1 MMQHFI
7 DEPLQPSLGAPAIH
21 YLMGVRMRIWGM
33 GLLLASVAIPVSP
46 ACAENADPAAEQPD
60 QEVTITGARAA
71 NASINGLEVD
81 PLLLPQNVRLL
92 GAELVDQAGFT
103 DLSQLFDLAG
113 GMARQNS
120 FGGAWDAYAIRGFSG
135 DINQGP
141 DLLVNRFGAN
151 RGFNARRDVATVES
165 FQVLKGPASALS
177 GKGEPGG
184 SINIVTKA
192 PLDRFHAGGE
202 LSYGSFDT
210 ARGMFDIGGPA
221 AGGIAARVIGVYQTS
236 DGFRDFTPS
245 DRLLLAPSISVNAG
259 DGVRFLYQL
268 EYNLVHFTHDRGLV
282 AVNGDAMAL
291 PRERFLGEPNDGQ
304 IEQRTTQ
311 HQGSVYIDLAQGVAL
326 EAGIQYRDG
335 SMVGQST
342 HNSALVGTRLR
353 RQLRIHDYT
362 WEDLSG
368 RIELSANGSFA
379 GIDHQFR
386 VGGDAF
392 SYDQRRI
399 FWRFSPSAAVPY
411 DIDIF
416 NPVYGQ
422 PKPVATL
429 NQDLLEKQ
437 RGESIYAQD
446 LLTLGKH
453 FSLLLGIRHDWIRQE
468 NINYRTGRTDRQS
481 PSVTS
486 PRAAFTFAPSDQV
499 SAYVSWGKSFRF
511 NQGVDVASAPFA
523 PERGEAWEG
532 GVKFALADKTLAD
545 TVSIYR
551 ITKDNMLVADP
562 VNSGFSIAT
571 GRARSEGIEADINY
585 AVDDRLNLT
594 AVYAYTDAKV
604 IRDTRAALV
613 GSGLSNVPRHSGAV
627 YGHWQS
633 DGRERGSVG
642 VGAGFTYVGERP
654 GDDVASGF
662 RLDDYVTARV
672 NLSYRVTK
680 ALSLHLDAENLF
692 DAVYAESSYSNVWIT
707 PGAPRTIR
715 VRLAVA
721 L

>member
-1 MMQHFI
+1 MR
-7 DEPLQPSLGAPAIH
+7 LN
-21 YLMGVRMRIWGM
+21 GV
-33 GLLLASVAIPVSP
+33 GLLLASVVMPVTS
-46 ACAENADPAAEQPD
+46 AWAEEAQPVEEQGPD
-60 QEVTITGARAA
+60 EVTITGSRAA
-71 NASINGLEVD
+71 NASINGLDVD

-141 DLLVNRFGAN
+141 DLLVNRFSAN

-192 PLDRFHAGGE
+192 PQDRFHASGE

-210 ARGMFDIGGPA
+210 ARGVFDIGGPA
-221 AGGIAARVIGVYQTS
+221 TGGIAARVIGVYQTS

-245 DRLLLAPSISVNAG
+245 DRLLIAPSIAFEPS
-259 DGVRFLYQL
+259 DSVRFLYQL
-268 EYNLVHFTHDRGLV
+268 EYNVVHFTHDRGLV
-282 AVNGDAMAL
+282 AVNGDAEAL

-311 HQGSVYIDLAQGVAL
+311 HQGSVYIDLAKGIAI
-326 EAGIQYRDG
+326 EAGVQYRDG

-342 HNSALVGTRLR
+342 HNSALIGTRLR
-353 RQLRIHDYT
+353 RQLRVHDYR

-368 RIELSANGSFA
+368 RVELSANGSVA

-386 VGGDAF
+386 IGADAF
-392 SYDQRRI
+392 TYDQRRI
-399 FWRFSPSAAVPY
+399 FWRFSPSAATPY
-411 DIDIF
+411 DVDIL

-422 PKPVATL
+422 PKPVAPL
-429 NQDLLEKQ
+429 NQDLLEKL

-446 LLTLGKH
+446 LLTLGKS
-453 FSLLLGIRHDWIRQE
+453 FSLLLGVRHDWIRQE
-468 NINYRTGRTDRQS
+468 NINYRNDRTDRQS

-486 PRAAFTFAPSDQV
+486 PRAAFTFAPSEQFT
-499 SAYVSWGKSFRF
+499 AYVSWGKSFRF
-511 NQGVDVASAPFA
+511 NQGVDAAAAPFA

-532 GVKFALADKTLAD
+532 GVKFALADKALTG
-545 TVSIYR
+545 TVSLYR
-551 ITKDNMLVADP
+551 ITKDNMLVTDP
-562 VNSGFSIAT
+562 ANSGFSIAT
-571 GRARSEGIEADINY
+571 GRARSEGVEADLNY

-594 AVYAYTDAKV
+594 AVYAYTDARV
-604 IRDTRAALV
+604 IADTRPALV
-613 GSGLSNVPRHSGAV
+613 GSGLSNVPKHSGAI

-633 DGRERGSVG
+633 NGRARGSWG
-642 VGAGFTYVGERP
+642 VGAGLTYVGERP

-662 RLDDYVTARV
+662 MLDDYVTARV

-692 DAVYAESSYSNVWIT
+692 DTVYSESSYSNVWIT

-715 VRLAVA
+715 ARIAVA

>member
-1 MMQHFI
+1 MR
-7 DEPLQPSLGAPAIH
+7 LVGLGS
-21 YLMGVRMRIWGM
+21 
-33 GLLLASVAIPVSP
+33 LLASVAMPVLP
-46 ACAENADPAAEQPD
+46 AWAEDVPSADVQP
-60 QEVTITGARAA
+60 EITVTGTRAA
-71 NASINGLEVD
+71 NASINGLDVD

-92 GAELVDQAGFT
+92 DSELVDRAGFT

-141 DLLVNRFGAN
+141 DLLVNRFTAN

-184 SINIVTKA
+184 SINVVTKA
-192 PLDRFHAGGE
+192 PLDQFHAAGE

-221 AGGIAARVIGVYQTS
+221 TGGIAARAIGVYQTS
-236 DGFRDFTPS
+236 DGFRDYTPS
-245 DRLLLAPSISVNAG
+245 DRLLLAPSVSAQIG
-259 DGVRFLYQL
+259 DDIRFLYHL

-282 AVNGDAMAL
+282 AVNGDAEAL

-311 HQGSVYIDLAQGVAL
+311 HQGSVYVDLLEGVTL
-326 EAGIQYRDG
+326 EAGVQYRDG
-335 SMVGQST
+335 SMGGQST

-353 RQLRIHDYT
+353 RQLRIHDYR

-368 RIELSANGSFA
+368 RIELSASGSL
-379 GIDHQFR
+379 GGVDHQFR
-386 VGGDAF
+386 VGADAY

-399 FWRFSPSAAVPY
+399 FYRFSPTAANPY
-411 DIDIF
+411 DIDIY

-422 PKPVATL
+422 AKPVAAL
-429 NQDLLEKQ
+429 NQNLLEKL

-446 LLTLGKH
+446 LLTLDSR
-453 FSLLLGIRHDWIRQE
+453 FSLLLGVRHDWVRQE
-468 NINYRTGRTDRQS
+468 NINYRTNGIDRQS

-486 PRAAFTFAPSDQV
+486 PRAAFTFAPNDRV

-511 NQGVDVASAPFA
+511 NQGVDFDANPFL
-523 PERGEAWEG
+523 PERGEALEG
-532 GVKFALADKTLAD
+532 GMKFALANKRLNG

-551 ITKDNMLVADP
+551 ITKDNVLVADP
-562 VNSGFSIAT
+562 ANSGFSIAS
-571 GRARSEGIEADINY
+571 GRARSEGVEADINY
-585 AVDDRLNLT
+585 ALGDHLTLT
-594 AVYAYTDAKV
+594 AVYAYTDARV
-604 IRDTRAALV
+604 IEDTRPALV
-613 GSGLSNVPRHSGAV
+613 GSNLSNVPKHSGAL
-627 YGHWQS
+627 YGFWQS
-633 DGRERGSVG
+633 NGREPGSVG
-642 VGAGFTYVGERP
+642 VGAGLTYVGKRP

-662 RLDDYVTARV
+662 TLDDYVTARA
-672 NLSYRVTK
+672 NLSYRLTPS
-680 ALSLHLDAENLF
+680 LSLHLDAENLF
-692 DAVYAESSYSNVWIT
+692 DEVYTESTYSNVWVT

-715 VRLAVA
+715 ARMAVA

>member
-1 MMQHFI
+1 MR
-7 DEPLQPSLGAPAIH
+7 LN
-21 YLMGVRMRIWGM
+21 GV
-33 GLLLASVAIPVSP
+33 GLLLASVVMPVTS
-46 ACAENADPAAEQPD
+46 AWAEEAPPVEEQRAD
-60 QEVTITGARAA
+60 EVTITGSREA
-71 NASINGLEVD
+71 NASINGLDVD

-113 GMARQNS
+113 GMARQSS

-141 DLLVNRFGAN
+141 DLLVNRFSAN

-192 PLDRFHAGGE
+192 PQDRFHASGE

-210 ARGMFDIGGPA
+210 ARGVFDIGGPA

-245 DRLLLAPSISVNAG
+245 DRLLIVPSIAFAPSDS
-259 DGVRFLYQL
+259 VRFLYQL
-268 EYNLVHFTHDRGLV
+268 EYNVVHFTHDRGLV
-282 AVNGDAMAL
+282 AVNGDAEAL

-311 HQGSVYIDLAQGVAL
+311 HQGSVYIDLAKGIAI
-326 EAGIQYRDG
+326 EAGVQYRDG

-353 RQLRIHDYT
+353 RQLRVHDYA

-368 RIELSANGSFA
+368 RVELSANGSFA

-386 VGGDAF
+386 VGADAF
-392 SYDQRRI
+392 TYDQRRI
-399 FWRFSPSAAVPY
+399 FWRFSPSAATPY

-422 PKPVATL
+422 PKPVAPL
-429 NQDLLEKQ
+429 NQDLLEKL

-446 LLTLGKH
+446 LLTLGNS
-453 FSLLLGIRHDWIRQE
+453 FSLLLGVRHDWIRQE
-468 NINYRTGRTDRQS
+468 NINYRNGRTDRQS

-486 PRAAFTFAPSDQV
+486 PRAAFTFAPSDQF

-511 NQGVDVASAPFA
+511 NQGVDAASAPFA

-532 GVKFALADKTLAD
+532 GVKFALADKRLTG
-545 TVSIYR
+545 TVSLYR
-551 ITKDNMLVADP
+551 ITKDNMLVTDP
-562 VNSGFSIAT
+562 ANSGFSIAT
-571 GRARSEGIEADINY
+571 GRARSEGVEADLNY
-585 AVDDRLNLT
+585 AIDDRLNLT

-604 IRDTRAALV
+604 IADTRPTLV
-613 GSGLSNVPRHSGAV
+613 GSGLSNVPKHSGAI

-633 DGRERGSVG
+633 NGRERGSWG
-642 VGAGFTYVGERP
+642 VGAGLTYVGERP

-662 RLDDYVTARV
+662 TLDDYVTARV
-672 NLSYRVTK
+672 NLSYRLTK

-692 DAVYAESSYSNVWIT
+692 DAVYSESSYSNVWIT

-715 VRLAVA
+715 GRIAVA

>member
-1 MMQHFI
+1 MR
-7 DEPLQPSLGAPAIH
+7 LN
-21 YLMGVRMRIWGM
+21 GV
-33 GLLLASVAIPVSP
+33 GLLLASVVMPVTS
-46 ACAENADPAAEQPD
+46 AWAEEAPPVEEQGPD
-60 QEVTITGARAA
+60 EVTITGSRAA
-71 NASINGLEVD
+71 NASINGLDVD

-141 DLLVNRFGAN
+141 DLLVNRFSAN
-151 RGFNARRDVATVES
+151 RGFNARRDVTTVES

-192 PLDRFHAGGE
+192 PQDRFHASGE

-210 ARGMFDIGGPA
+210 ARGVFDIGGPA

-245 DRLLLAPSISVNAG
+245 DRLLIAPSIAFEPS
-259 DGVRFLYQL
+259 DSVRFLYQL
-268 EYNLVHFTHDRGLV
+268 EYNVVHFTHDRGLV
-282 AVNGDAMAL
+282 AVNGDAEAL

-311 HQGSVYIDLAQGVAL
+311 HQGSVYIDLAKGIAI
-326 EAGIQYRDG
+326 EAGVQYRDG

-342 HNSALVGTRLR
+342 HNSALIGTRLR
-353 RQLRIHDYT
+353 RQLRVHDYR

-368 RIELSANGSFA
+368 RVELSANGSFG

-386 VGGDAF
+386 VGADAF
-392 SYDQRRI
+392 TYDQRRI
-399 FWRFSPSAAVPY
+399 FWRFSPSAATPY

-422 PKPVATL
+422 PKPVAPL
-429 NQDLLEKQ
+429 NQDLLEKL

-446 LLTLGKH
+446 LLTLGKS
-453 FSLLLGIRHDWIRQE
+453 FSLLLGVRHDWIRQE
-468 NINYRTGRTDRQS
+468 NINYRNGRTDRQS

-486 PRAAFTFAPSDQV
+486 PRAAFTFAPSAHF

-511 NQGVDVASAPFA
+511 NQGVDAASAPFA

-532 GVKFALADKTLAD
+532 GVKFALADKALTG
-545 TVSIYR
+545 TVSLYR
-551 ITKDNMLVADP
+551 ITKDNMLVTDP
-562 VNSGFSIAT
+562 TNSGFSIAT
-571 GRARSEGIEADINY
+571 GRARSEGVEADLNY

-594 AVYAYTDAKV
+594 AVYAYTDARV
-604 IRDTRAALV
+604 IADTRPALV
-613 GSGLSNVPRHSGAV
+613 GSGLSNVPKHSGAI

-633 DGRERGSVG
+633 NGRAHGSWG
-642 VGAGFTYVGERP
+642 VGAGVTYVGERP

-662 RLDDYVTARV
+662 MLDDYVTARV

-692 DAVYAESSYSNVWIT
+692 DTVYSESSYSNVWIT

-715 VRLAVA
+715 ARIAVA